1 MLNFDKNLYRNISY
15 LGCAG
20 AYLDEIVENID
31 QVTLLQTFSLEEVKV
46 LCHYLHCYAAPR
58 GYFLFEEGQQAD
70 HLILILSGGVNITE
84 KNGKTG
90 VEDTIEFS
98 VGATLGESALVDKQP
113 WNASCITIAPTD
125 FAVLTRLALNEML
138 VNHARLGNKLLLAL
152 MQKMALRLRHSPFEL
167 DLYMPIGALKHI

>member
-20 AYLDEIVENID
+20 EYLDEIVENID

-70 HLILILSGGVNITE
+70 HLILILSGSVSIAD
-84 KNGKTG
+84 K
-90 VEDTIEFS
+90 TIEDKLEFS
-98 VGATLGESALVDKQP
+98 IGATLGESALVDQQP

-125 FAVLTRLALNEML
+125 FAVLTRQALNEML

-152 MQKMALRLRHSPFEL
+152 MQKMALRLRQSPVEL
-167 DLYMPIGALKHI
+167 GLQLPIGALKLL

>member
-20 AYLDEIVENID
+20 SYLDEIIENVD
-31 QVTLLQTFSLEEVKV
+31 SVTLLHSFNFEEIKV

-70 HLILILSGGVNITE
+70 HLILILSGGVSVTE
-84 KNGKTG
+84 KNMKSSI
-90 VEDTIEFS
+90 EDGLAFT
-98 VGATLGESALVDKQP
+98 VGATLGEAALVDQQP
-113 WNASCITIAPTD
+113 WNASCQTIAPTD
-125 FAVLTRLALNEML
+125 FAVLTREALNEML

-152 MQKMALRLRHSPFEL
+152 MQKMAFRLRHTSEEMPF
-167 DLYMPIGALKHI
+167 YRPIAGL